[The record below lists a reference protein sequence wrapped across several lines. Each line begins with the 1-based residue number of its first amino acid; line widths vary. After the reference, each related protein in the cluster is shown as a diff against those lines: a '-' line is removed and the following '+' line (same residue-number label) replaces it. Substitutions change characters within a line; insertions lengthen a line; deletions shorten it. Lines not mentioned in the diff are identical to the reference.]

1 MRNAL
6 IALAAALGLTASAI
20 YFYPGVAILTAV
32 KVRTFFADTQIAP
45 AREIAWQQ
53 GPEQPQAHPLIAPPI
68 SY

>member
-6 IALAAALGLTASAI
+6 IALVAALGLTASAV

-45 AREIAWQQ
+45 ARRLP
-53 GPEQPQAHPLIAPPI
+53 GNKGLRNRPAHPLIAPPI